1 MTARQFPYIL
11 RDPAERQVSLAP
23 RLPFRLA
30 TSHAEDVL
38 ALVDSGAALNG
49 LPYSAGTR
57 SGLNWASEK
66 FIIQLTGNLSMVE
79 AKAVVV
85 PALIADFPVVR
96 LAFGWVKTD
105 DMSVILG
112 QVNFFQEFDVCF
124 FRSREVFEVRPRS

>member
-1 MTARQFPYIL
+1 
-11 RDPAERQVSLAP
+11 
-23 RLPFRLA
+23 
-30 TSHAEDVL
+30 
-38 ALVDSGAALNG
+38 
-49 LPYSAGTR
+49 
-57 SGLNWASEK
+57 
-66 FIIQLTGNLSMVE
+66 MVE